1 MKTMPMQGP
10 LGLNCLT
17 AKKSAFTILVQLT
30 SGIYILK
37 IEMNKMRIAISQNH
51 LILI

>member
-1 MKTMPMQGP
+1 MKTMPIQGP

-17 AKKSAFTILVQLT
+17 AKKSAFTILAHLT
-30 SGIYILK
+30 NGIYIFK
-37 IEMNKMRIAISQNH
+37 IDMNKMHIAISQNQ